1 MVERSFTRNYITTLS
16 MPFLCLEIFADELL
30 PDALIGTLS
39 GLIETAWPA
48 FLRIIDEEQVYVAI
62 PLQLKGKVL
71 EVELAWTTNETMQS
85 LNLEYRKK
93 DSPTDVLTFTMLAD
107 APDPELWLSMPVLQ
121 LGSVFVSIDYARA
134 AIEVSPH
141 QPLEHYLLERF
152 VHGMLH
158 LFGMHHDTMEKFEK
172 VVHIQKRVLA
182 ATFPEVASAD
192 MP

>member
-1 MVERSFTRNYITTLS
+1 MVERSFTRNYITTLT

-30 PDALIGTLS
+30 PDARIVPLS

-48 FLRIIDEEQVYVAI
+48 FLRIIDEEQVYAAI

-85 LNLEYRKK
+85 LNLEYRRK

-107 APDPELWLSMPVLQ
+107 APDPQLWLSMPVLQ
-121 LGSVFVSIDYARA
+121 LGSIFISLDYAKQA
-134 AIEVSPH
+134 LEETPG

-158 LFGMHHDTMEKFEK
+158 LFGMHHETMEKFEK

-182 ATFPEVASAD
+182 ATFPETDA
-192 MP
+192 PELP

>member
-1 MVERSFTRNYITTLS
+1 MVERSFTRNYITTLT

-30 PDALIGTLS
+30 PDARIVPLS

-48 FLRIIDEEQVYVAI
+48 FLRIIDEEQVYAAI

-85 LNLEYRKK
+85 LNLEYRRK
-93 DSPTDVLTFTMLAD
+93 DSPTDGLTFTMLAD
-107 APDPELWLSMPVLQ
+107 APDPQLWLSMPVLQ
-121 LGSVFVSIDYARA
+121 LGSIFISLDYAKQA
-134 AIEVSPH
+134 LEETPG

-158 LFGMHHDTMEKFEK
+158 LFGMHHETMEKFEK

-182 ATFPEVASAD
+182 ATFPETDA
-192 MP
+192 PELP